1 MKSWTAVIFAVLFGA
16 LSGCGGGESPSQ
28 QVATDKALI
37 GTPPGNLVAMVNGES
52 ITQPLLDVY
61 AKGHGFDLSDAKQ
74 RQAALD
80 SLIDNIVLAQALLGS
95 ELATQPEVQAEA
107 SLVRMQQLSGREMST
122 LRSAVKVTDQE
133 LRAYYDSEV
142 KRTGDKQY
150 RLQHILFSDESSA
163 VATLLETQA
172 EGADFVAIMQAKSA
186 SALQAKELDWGHL
199 GQMPPEFATVVPQV
213 ADGTVVPTV
222 VKTSFGYHVLRRAE
236 SRPFAPPSFDSVKE
250 GARAQLI
257 QQAVADQVK
266 ALRSKAK
273 ITSAG

>member
-1 MKSWTAVIFAVLFGA
+1 MKAWSVVIFAVLFGT
-16 LSGCGGGESPSQ
+16 LSGCGGGGSPDQ

-37 GTPPGNLVAMVNGES
+37 GTPAGNLVAMVNGES

-61 AKGHGFDLSDAKQ
+61 AKGHGFDLNDAKQ

-80 SLIDNIVLAQALLGS
+80 SLIDNVVLAQALLTS
-95 ELATQPEVQAEA
+95 DVAAQPEVQAEA

-122 LRSAVKVTDQE
+122 LRSAVQVTDQE

-163 VATLLETQA
+163 LATLLEAQA
-172 EGADFVAIMQAKSA
+172 EGADFAAIMQAKSA

-213 ADGTVVPTV
+213 ADGAVIPTV
-222 VKTSFGYHVLRRAE
+222 VKTSFGFHVLRRAE

-273 ITSAG
+273 ITTAG

>member
-163 VATLLETQA
+163 QITLLEAQV
-172 EGADFVAIMQAKSA
+172 EGADFEALMQAKSG
-186 SALQAKELDWGHL
+186 SALQAKDLDWGHV

-213 ADGTVVPTV
+213 ADGAVIPTV